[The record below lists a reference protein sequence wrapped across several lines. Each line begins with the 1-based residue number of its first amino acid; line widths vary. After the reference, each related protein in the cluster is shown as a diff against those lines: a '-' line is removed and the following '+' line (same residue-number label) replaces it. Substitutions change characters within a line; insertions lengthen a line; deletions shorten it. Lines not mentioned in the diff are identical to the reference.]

1 MALKVFDLQCEHS
14 HIFEGW
20 FGSHEDYDA
29 QQARGLVTCPVCGSA
44 SITKRLSAPRLNVAH
59 LHAPEPAP
67 QQRQAEAPAGAS
79 EAQKIAAL
87 QAAVLTQVRAMLR
100 NTENVG
106 ARFAEEARRIH
117 EGEADERPIRGTA
130 SREEREALAEDGIEV
145 MALPDFLDD
154 DRLQ

>member
-1 MALKVFDLQCEHS
+1 MPCLRVGIDHQ
-14 HIFEGW
+14 
-20 FGSHEDYDA
+20 
-29 QQARGLVTCPVCGSA
+29 
-44 SITKRLSAPRLNVAH
+44 RLSAPRLNVAH

-79 EAQKIAAL
+79 DAQKIAAL

-106 ARFAEEARRIH
+106 ARFAARH

>member
-1 MALKVFDLQCEHS
+1 
-14 HIFEGW
+14 
-20 FGSHEDYDA
+20 
-29 QQARGLVTCPVCGSA
+29 
-44 SITKRLSAPRLNVAH
+44 
-59 LHAPEPAP
+59 
-67 QQRQAEAPAGAS
+67 
-79 EAQKIAAL
+79 
-87 QAAVLTQVRAMLR
+87 MLR

-130 SREEREALAEDGIEV
+130 SREEEREALAEDGIEV

>member
-79 EAQKIAAL
+79 D
-87 QAAVLTQVRAMLR
+87 
-100 NTENVG
+100 
-106 ARFAEEARRIH
+106 ARK
-117 EGEADERPIRGTA
+117 
-130 SREEREALAEDGIEV
+130 
-145 MALPDFLDD
+145 
-154 DRLQ
+154 